1 VTSSDLLSALGP
13 VVAALDALGVRHYVG
28 GSLASSAHGVPR
40 ASIDADVVADLGPE
54 HVAPLV
60 RRLEAAYYVDE
71 NRARAAVE
79 ARRSFNLIHLETM
92 FKVDVFASKRR
103 PYDRE
108 AVQRARPEALD
119 DSSDS
124 PRFMT
129 ASREDIVLAK
139 LEWFRAGG
147 EVSERQWGD
156 VVGVMRPGWPD
167 LERDYLRRWAVA
179 IGVTDLLDRALA
191 EAAPGGT
198 DDG

>member
-1 VTSSDLLSALGP
+1 MTSSDLLSALGP

-40 ASIDADVVADLGPE
+40 ASIDADVVADLRHE
-54 HVAPLV
+54 HVVPFV

-92 FKVDVFASKRR
+92 FKVDVFVTKRR
-103 PYDRE
+103 PYDLE
-108 AVQRARPEALD
+108 ALERAQPEALD
-119 DSSDS
+119 DSGDS

-156 VVGVMRPGWPD
+156 VVGVLRTGWPD
-167 LERDYLRRWAVA
+167 LEQDYLRRWAVA
-179 IGVTDLLDRALA
+179 IGVGDLLARALA
-191 EAAPGGT
+191 EAAPGT